1 MKTSEFILLSNISI
15 IWIHRTNRLE
25 KKNERNTDRHMPQ
38 PHFPTSK
45 ELFIDIDRLGSEHHV
60 DAIDW
65 NNDITNNRRMNSPI
79 SSSMKTNHIVF
90 SILN

>member
-1 MKTSEFILLSNISI
+1 
-15 IWIHRTNRLE
+15 
-25 KKNERNTDRHMPQ
+25 MPQ

-65 NNDITNNRRMNSPI
+65 NNDITNNRRTNSPI